1 MRISPNNRAVLD
13 VDEVIEAWMRG
24 VNDATYICEENDA
37 VKRFN
42 EQCELFNRPAK
53 KLPTA
58 DEPFEIKWF
67 IGEELAELSLRDYFL
82 ALVDTDEQI
91 MRVNEEMDLY
101 EKYEL
106 IPVLRAMIYLVDHFR
121 ANNIV
126 WGVGRG
132 SSVASYL
139 LYLIGVH
146 RIDPLRFNLPISD
159 FLKP

>member
-1 MRISPNNRAVLD
+1 MRVSPNNRAVLN
-13 VDEVIEAWMRG
+13 VDEVVEAWMRG
-24 VNDATYICEENDA
+24 VNDATYICEDNEA
-37 VKRFN
+37 VRRFN
-42 EQCELFNRPAK
+42 DQCELFNRAEK
-53 KLPTA
+53 KLATE
-58 DEPFEIKWF
+58 DEPFDIKWF
-67 IGEELAELSLRDYFL
+67 IGEELADISLREYFL
-82 ALVDTDEQI
+82 ALVDTDEKRQ
-91 MRVNEEMDLY
+91 RVNEEMDLY
-101 EKYEL
+101 EKYDL
-106 IPVLRAMIYLVDHFR
+106 LPVLRAMIYLVEHFR